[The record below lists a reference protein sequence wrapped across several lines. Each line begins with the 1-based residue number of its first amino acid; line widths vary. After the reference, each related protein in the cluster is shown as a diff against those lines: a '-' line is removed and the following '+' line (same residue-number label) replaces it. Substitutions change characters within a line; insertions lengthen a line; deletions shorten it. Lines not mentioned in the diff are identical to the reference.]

1 MTDYFPV
8 RDGIRHCESVALPAI
23 AADLDIAATVLGIF
37 FVPLFYVVIK
47 RIFPDKPKDAAVGPT
62 AQEGR

>member
-1 MTDYFPV
+1 MLGGTI
-8 RDGIRHCESVALPAI
+8 G
-23 AADLDIAATVLGIF
+23 ATLLGLF

-47 RIFPDKPKDAAVGPT
+47 RIFPDKPKGEAVAPI